1 MFSNLNSIIYCILFA
16 DDLTIFADEIS
27 DLFIQCFSQLSVQ
40 IPILSTLLAAVFKS
54 NRVFPKVVVE
64 KLTTKLLMTIQKDDV
79 QTSKLILRTMA
90 SLVSS
95 NCVIL
100 SGDNSFFN
108 VLETLNNITE
118 SSWIVPKNVPQGG
131 ENEPKLILDYQGQ
144 VSAFLLATTIPWIS
158 TVFSSSSALSADLSE
173 PRNILAKIKE
183 TLEHVCTDW
192 KSPYEIGG
200 TQTVFHI
207 GIVHATD
214 CNDDPDVMSGTVHSC
229 STSPYY
235 LHLR

>member
-1 MFSNLNSIIYCILFA
+1 M
-16 DDLTIFADEIS
+16 TIFADEIS
-27 DLFIQCFSQLSVQ
+27 DLFIQSFSQLSVQ

-64 KLTTKLLMTIQKDDV
+64 KLSAKLLTTIQKDDV

-100 SGDNSFFN
+100 SGDDGFLNI
-108 VLETLNNITE
+108 LETLNNITE
-118 SSWIVPKNVPQGG
+118 SSWIVIKNVPLGG

-144 VSAFLLATTIPWIS
+144 VTAFLLATTIPWIS
-158 TVFSSSSALSADLSE
+158 TVFSTSSAHSADLSAS
-173 PRNILAKIKE
+173 RDILARIKK
-183 TLEHVCTDW
+183 TLVHVCTDW
-192 KSPYEIGG
+192 KSPFEIGG

-214 CNDDPDVMSGTVHSC
+214 CNDDPDVMSGTDHSC
-229 STSPYY
+229 CVSRYFLLLFRYDATLQRLP
-235 LHLR
+235 

>member
-1 MFSNLNSIIYCILFA
+1 M
-16 DDLTIFADEIS
+16 TIFADEIS
-27 DLFIQCFSQLSVQ
+27 DLFVQCFSQLSVQ

-64 KLTTKLLMTIQKDDV
+64 KLTAKLLTTIQKDDV

-100 SGDNSFFN
+100 SGDNGFLN
-108 VLETLNNITE
+108 ILETLNDITE
-118 SSWIVPKNVPQGG
+118 SSWIILKNIPVGG
-131 ENEPKLILDYQGQ
+131 ENEPKPILDYQGQ

-158 TVFSSSSALSADLSE
+158 TVFSTSSAHSADLSVS
-173 PRNILAKIKE
+173 RDILAKIKK
-183 TLEHVCTDW
+183 TLAHVCTDW
-192 KSPYEIGG
+192 KSPFEIGG

-214 CNDDPDVMSGTVHSC
+214 CNDDPDVMSGTDYSC
-229 STSPYY
+229 CISAYF
-235 LHLR
+235 LLLLRHDATIQRLP